1 MKNLLLVV
9 LLTVS
14 SAVYSQEFFRLSGNL
29 YQNDYN
35 VTFVNVYVSSKD
47 KEDWIYYCSVD
58 AFKDLDYFYNVSV
71 PINNQIYL
79 VEFVNGEEKK
89 RIYITTPEEGNF
101 KMDVE
106 FKNKGQHATIFYN
119 RTIKEYDYKIGTEE
133 ELFGSSM

>member
-29 YQNDYN
+29 YQNDYK

-58 AFKDLDYFYNVSV
+58 AFKDLD
-71 PINNQIYL
+71 
-79 VEFVNGEEKK
+79 
-89 RIYITTPEEGNF
+89 
-101 KMDVE
+101 
-106 FKNKGQHATIFYN
+106 
-119 RTIKEYDYKIGTEE
+119 
-133 ELFGSSM
+133 